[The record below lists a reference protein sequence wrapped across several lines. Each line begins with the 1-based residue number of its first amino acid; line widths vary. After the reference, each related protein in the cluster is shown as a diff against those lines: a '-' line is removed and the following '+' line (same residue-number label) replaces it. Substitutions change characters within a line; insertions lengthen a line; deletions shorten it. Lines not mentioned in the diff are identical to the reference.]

1 MITARFI
8 QKEKTLYFLSRSI
21 FINIRS
27 FSINVWSLHPLS
39 VNYALCTISICVLY
53 GVKIDTISWYDNIS
67 ANISYIVLYYCD
79 HDQYSNFNLLHIY
92 SMVTNL
98 MDFSPGVA
106 SCRFAMSQWPSP
118 ERRAEFCHRR
128 RSQFVEV
135 ADNNMSESHW
145 NLFTARCSHSCLSQ
159 KGTRFYKSQVLTPA
173 GATVLVQAANALHT
187 IRER

>member
-39 VNYALCTISICVLY
+39 VNYALCTISIYFLY
-53 GVKIDTISWYDNIS
+53 GIKVDTFSWYDDIS

-106 SCRFAMSQWPSP
+106 SCRLQCLSDHLQRGVRNFAAGDGHSLLRSQTTTCLSHIETYSRPD
-118 ERRAEFCHRR
+118 AAIVACHRR
-128 RSQFVEV
+128 AQGFISLKSSLPPGQ
-135 ADNNMSESHW
+135 
-145 NLFTARCSHSCLSQ
+145 LF
-159 KGTRFYKSQVLTPA
+159 
-173 GATVLVQAANALHT
+173 
-187 IRER
+187 